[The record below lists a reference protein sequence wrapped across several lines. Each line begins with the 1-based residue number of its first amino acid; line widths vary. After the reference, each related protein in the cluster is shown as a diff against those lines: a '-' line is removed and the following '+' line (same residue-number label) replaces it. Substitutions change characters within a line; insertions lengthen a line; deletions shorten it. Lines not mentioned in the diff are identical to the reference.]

1 MRFSLKPARIE
12 FVVDGQKLR
21 SQLTATAKAY
31 GAESPETRARV
42 RQLLHGALFR
52 GRLVAKERLEA
63 GENGYAVAHLLAQV
77 ADEVISALFD
87 FTTVHLFRA
96 RNPTAGERFA
106 IVAVGGYGRG
116 QLAPSSDIDLLFLRA
131 YKQTPWAESVTE
143 YMLYMLWDM
152 GLKVGH
158 SSRTIDECMRLAKE
172 DHTIQTALL
181 EARIVAGDKKLFE
194 DMEVRF
200 RKDVAA
206 KTHASFVAAKLK
218 ERDDR
223 HARAGASRYM
233 VEPNIKEGKGGLRD
247 LHTLFW
253 LARHRYGFT
262 RMRQYVESGVFTAED
277 MNTFRRAEEFLWT
290 VRCHLHF
297 VTGRAEERLSFDL
310 QPEMAQRM
318 GYGKRGDQEGV
329 ERFMKRYFLV
339 AKQIGALTRTLCAK
353 LESDQAKPA
362 SLGIKR
368 FEAAAKRPPP
378 IDDPGFYVTENL
390 RLNIVTPD
398 VFDDPVNLLRMF
410 EIADKR
416 DLDVHPAALG
426 EAQRRLKRITAQVR
440 RDPRAIKSFL
450 SVAASSHH
458 PGAALRLMNESG
470 VLGRFLPEFG
480 RVVAQM
486 QFNMYHHFTVDE
498 HTLRAVDYISD
509 IEKGRFGGDHP
520 LSTEVFPKIV
530 NRRALYLAMLLH
542 DTGKGIGDQ
551 EIEGEISARGACER
565 MGLPAEEV
573 DLVGW
578 LVRHH
583 LSMSDCAQKRDIGD
597 PRTVAQFA
605 KLVGSTERLRLLLVL
620 TVADI
625 RAVGPGVWNGWKG
638 QLLRDLYHLTEAA
651 LLGGRTDEAG
661 VGAHLAELAG
671 NAKERF
677 LAELGEDADGLSGW
691 IDRLEDAY
699 WLAFDSEALHWHAG
713 EVLSARQRGEGAHVA
728 VRQRPEHGVTE
739 LLVYAPDREGLFAS
753 LCAAVS
759 AAGADIKNA
768 RAHTTK
774 DGCAFDVFDI
784 QTVDFKPFGVEDPQG
799 LDAFVTRMKRAAVA
813 DHALPP
819 PKPASRRSA
828 AFAIEPWV
836 RADNDIT
843 PSATVIEVS
852 GRDRPGVLAE
862 LAAVFAEAQVG
873 IVSAHVD
880 AQGERLSD
888 SFYVQERD
896 GAQITD
902 SARLGMLVRAL
913 DEALRAGEPDA
924 PADAAKR
931 RLAVAPASTGR

>member
-1 MRFSLKPARIE
+1 
-12 FVVDGQKLR
+12 
-21 SQLTATAKAY
+21 
-31 GAESPETRARV
+31 
-42 RQLLHGALFR
+42 
-52 GRLVAKERLEA
+52 
-63 GENGYAVAHLLAQV
+63 
-77 ADEVISALFD
+77 
-87 FTTVHLFRA
+87 
-96 RNPTAGERFA
+96 
-106 IVAVGGYGRG
+106 
-116 QLAPSSDIDLLFLRA
+116 
-131 YKQTPWAESVTE
+131 
-143 YMLYMLWDM
+143 
-152 GLKVGH
+152 
-158 SSRTIDECMRLAKE
+158 KE

-181 EARIVAGDKKLFE
+181 ESRIVTGDKKLFE
-194 DMEVRF
+194 ELEERF
-200 RKDVAA
+200 RKEVAA

-223 HARAGASRYM
+223 HTRAGASRYM

-262 RMRQYVESGVFTAED
+262 RPREYVESGIFTADD
-277 MNTFRRAEEFLWT
+277 MNTARRAEEFLWT

-297 VTGRAEERLSFDL
+297 LTGRAEERISFDL

-339 AKQIGALTRTLCAK
+339 AKQVGALTRILCAK
-353 LESDQAKPA
+353 LETDQAKPA
-362 SLGIKR
+362 ALGIKR
-368 FEAAAKRPPP
+368 LRGEGKRVPQ
-378 IDDPGFYVTENL
+378 IDDPGFYVTDNW
-390 RLNIVTPD
+390 RLNIATPD
-398 VFDDPVNLLRMF
+398 VFDDPVNLLKMF
-410 EIADKR
+410 EIADQH

-426 EAQRRLKRITAQVR
+426 EAQRRLKRITPQVR
-440 RDPRAIKSFL
+440 RDERAIESFL
-450 SVAASSHH
+450 NVAASTRH
-458 PGAALRLMNESG
+458 PAAALRLMNESG

-509 IEKGRFGGDHP
+509 IEKGRFGADHP

-551 EIEGEISARGACER
+551 QIEGEISARGACER
-565 MGLPAEEV
+565 LGLPDEEV
-573 DLVGW
+573 ELVGW

-583 LSMSDCAQKRDIGD
+583 LDMSDFAQKRDIGD
-597 PRTVAQFA
+597 PRTIAQFA
-605 KLVGSTERLRLLLVL
+605 EIVGTRERLRLLLVL

-638 QLLRDLYHLTEAA
+638 QLLRDLFHLTEAA

-661 VGAHLAELAG
+661 VQAHLAELAR
-671 NAKERF
+671 NAKTKFME
-677 LAELGEDADGLSGW
+677 ELGGGVGDLAAW
-691 IDRLEDAY
+691 IETLEDAY
-699 WLAFDSEALHWHAG
+699 WLAFDSEALHWHVG
-713 EVLSARQRGEGAHVA
+713 EVLEARRRGEGAHVA
-728 VRQRPEHGVTE
+728 SRIVPERGVTQV
-739 LLVYAPDREGLFAS
+739 LVYAPDRQGLFAS

-759 AAGADIKNA
+759 AAGADIKDA

-774 DGCAFDVFDI
+774 DGAAFDVFDI
-784 QTVDFKPFGVEDPQG
+784 QTVDSKPFGQDDPFTLQG
-799 LDAFVTRMKRAAVA
+799 LIERMQRAALS
-813 DHALPP
+813 DHALPE
-819 PKPASRRSA
+819 PKKASRRSA
-828 AFAIEPWV
+828 AFSIEPWA

-862 LAAVFAEAQVG
+862 LAAVFAEAGVG
-873 IVSAHVD
+873 IVSAHID

-888 SFYVQERD
+888 SFYVQTRE
-896 GAQITD
+896 GAQIAEGDTLD
-902 SARLGMLVRAL
+902 ALKADLVAT
-913 DEALRAGEPDA
+913 LRIGDPDA

-931 RLAVAPASTGR
+931 RLAVAPASTWR